1 MATTFTPVK
10 AKDLKRGDVL
20 YPSGATITRNRA
32 CEVHKNGR
40 FLDYREH
47 GRTYYDCFADD
58 YCFVTKETTR

>member
-1 MATTFTPVK
+1 MPTRFTPK
-10 AKDLKRGDVL
+10 TAAELKRGDVL

-47 GRTYYDCFADD
+47 GRTYDDCFAGDFR
-58 YCFVTKETTR
+58 FVTQERV